1 MSRATTTIASVASAI
16 ASLDATDPVQRA
28 TVDLAPVRTSGLG
41 KKQLAWLRSNIR
53 HFKDMEKDRRRVR
66 REFSASFRA
75 AGLS

>member
-1 MSRATTTIASVASAI
+1 MSRATTTIAAVGAAI
-16 ASLDATDPVQRA
+16 ASLDADPVQRA

-66 REFSASFRA
+66 REWTASFRA